1 MHVGTGGTGEGE
13 HRRQGVRIGAVRRV
27 PEMPAAT
34 IGEGIKALSAVR
46 AIAASTRARVKEGR
60 RAGAIVAPEVAAVEV
75 AAVAAAAAVGK
86 TTRTVSCTFPDIH
99 GGPCDE
105 SPEIPEG

>member
-1 MHVGTGGTGEGE
+1 MHVGTGGIGEGQ

-27 PEMPAAT
+27 PEMLAAT

-60 RAGAIVAPEVAAVEV
+60 RAGAMVAAEVAAVEA
-75 AAVAAAAAVGK
+75 AAVEAAVVGK
-86 TTRTVSCTFPDIH
+86 TTRKGSCTFPDIH

>member
-1 MHVGTGGTGEGE
+1 
-13 HRRQGVRIGAVRRV
+13 
-27 PEMPAAT
+27 MPAAT

-46 AIAASTRARVKEGR
+46 AIAASTRVRVKEGR
-60 RAGAIVAPEVAAVEV
+60 RAGAMVAAEVAAVEA
-75 AAVAAAAAVGK
+75 AAVEAAAAAAVGK
-86 TTRTVSCTFPDIH
+86 TTRTGSCTFPDIH